1 MPRIKPDVESF
12 ARIRVVGVGG
22 AGGNA
27 IAHMIH
33 SKVQGVDFIAINT
46 DAQDLYQSPASRKIH
61 IGRNITRGLGTGM
74 DPDVGRRAA
83 EESRE
88 EIAEAL
94 KGADMVFVACGFGGG
109 TGTGAGPVVAS
120 IARDL
125 GALSVGVVTKPFSF
139 EGLERA
145 KFAEEGL
152 RALVTSVDAMIVIP
166 NDKLFD
172 VIEKQ
177 TPFLKAFAMCDEIL
191 RQAVEGISDLIT
203 MPGIINVDF
212 ADVRSIMR
220 NAGTALMGIGLGSGD
235 RRAVEAAEKAIN
247 SPLLDMSI
255 DGARGV
261 LFSIAGGP
269 DLTMWEI
276 NEAARVITE
285 PIAKDA
291 RIIFGAM
298 HSDKLKK
305 GEIKV
310 TMIATGFA
318 NDPHMGE
325 KNRET
330 SANISLPF
338 RGEAKAIPLTPS
350 PISAT
355 PIREPVAMK
364 PEIAPKE
371 VEENNKNQEEE
382 WDAIPAFL
390 RRRR

>member
-27 IAHMIH
+27 IAHMIS
-33 SKVQGVDFIAINT
+33 SKIQGVDFIAVNT
-46 DAQDLYQSPASRKIH
+46 DAQDLYQSPANKKIH

-74 DPDVGRRAA
+74 DPDIGRRAA

-94 KGADMVFVACGFGGG
+94 KGADMVFVASGFGGG
-109 TGTGAGPVVAS
+109 TGTGAGPVIAS

-145 KFAEEGL
+145 RLAEEGL
-152 RALVTSVDAMIVIP
+152 RALVTSVDAMVVIP

-177 TPFLKAFAMCDEIL
+177 TSFLKAFSMCDEVL

-220 NAGTALMGIGLGSGD
+220 NAGTALMGIGVGSGE
-235 RRAVEAAEKAIN
+235 RRAMEAAERAIN

-310 TMIATGFA
+310 TMIATGFTD
-318 NDPHMGE
+318 DPHTMSKARDEQQATLTPTRSEAKPVPITPAQTPTSAPAPRESVVTKSEAVKEIEE
-325 KNRET
+325 KNDED
-330 SANISLPF
+330 
-338 RGEAKAIPLTPS
+338 
-350 PISAT
+350 
-355 PIREPVAMK
+355 
-364 PEIAPKE
+364 
-371 VEENNKNQEEE
+371 E